1 MNEHAPRRTTLIH
14 AASFGEADVGANPT
28 AGLVRVRRG
37 IYVAE
42 ADWPSTEREARHFVR
57 MQAVQAGMSSRPV
70 FSHVS
75 AAVLWGVPV
84 VGALE
89 QVHLMA
95 AGRIGRRSRRGTIW
109 HNHRL
114 EDADVTDLHGFLVTS
129 LARTLF
135 DLASSM
141 PHASGVAAIDAGT
154 RSAFR
159 SGLGSAVAGVPKA
172 ELVESFAA
180 RGSVRGIR
188 QAMTCASFSDA
199 RSGSAGESVSR
210 WNMHVLGFPSPEL
223 QVPFEREDGGFDVV
237 DFDWPEWGRFGE
249 FDGFG
254 KYVREEYTGG
264 RSIQEIVWDEKQRED
279 RIRRHRRY
287 SSRWTWPVAL
297 NPVRLERRLLADG
310 LRRVR

>member
-1 MNEHAPRRTTLIH
+1 MDEHAPRRTKLIR
-14 AASFGEADVGANPT
+14 AASFAEPDLGTSPT

-42 ADWPSTEREARHFVR
+42 SDWPSTEREARHFVR
-57 MQAVQAGMSSRPV
+57 MQAVAAGMSSRPV

-75 AAVLWGVPV
+75 AAVLWGIPV
-84 VGALE
+84 VGSLE

-114 EDADVTDLHGFLVTS
+114 EDVEVTELHGFLVTS
-129 LARTLF
+129 LIRTLF
-135 DLASSM
+135 DMASSM
-141 PHASGVAAIDAGT
+141 PQASGIAAIDAGT

-159 SGLGSAVAGVPKA
+159 SGLGSTVAGVPKA

-188 QAMTCASFSDA
+188 RAITCASFSDP

-210 WNMHVLGFPSPEL
+210 WNMHVLGFPAPEL

-237 DFDWPEWGRFGE
+237 DFDWPGFGRFGE

-254 KYVREEYTGG
+254 KYVREQYTHG
-264 RSIQEIVWDEKQRED
+264 RRMEDIVWAEKQRED
-279 RIRRHRRY
+279 RVRRHRPY
-287 SSRWTWPVAL
+287 SSRWDWAVARDL
-297 NPVRLERRLLADG
+297 ERLRRRLLADG
-310 LRRVR
+310 LPQIR

>member
-1 MNEHAPRRTTLIH
+1 MDEHTPRRTRLIR
-14 AASFGEADVGANPT
+14 AASFNEADPGTSPT

-37 IYVAE
+37 IYIAE
-42 ADWPSTEREARHFVR
+42 SEWPSTEREARHFVR
-57 MQAVQAGMSSRPV
+57 MQAVAAGMSSQPV

-84 VGALE
+84 VGSLE
-89 QVHLMA
+89 HVHLMA
-95 AGRIGRRSRRGTIW
+95 AGRVGRRSRRGTVW

-114 EDADVTDLHGFLVTS
+114 DDADVTELHGFLVTS

-135 DLASSM
+135 DLSSSM
-141 PHASGVAAIDAGT
+141 PHVSGVATIDAGT
-154 RSAFR
+154 RPTFR
-159 SGLGSAVAGVPKA
+159 TGLGSAVDGVTKA
-172 ELVESFAA
+172 ELLESFAA
-180 RGSVRGIR
+180 RGSARGIR
-188 QAMTCASFSDA
+188 RALRCVSFSDP

-210 WNMHVLGFPSPEL
+210 WNMHVLGFPAPDL

-264 RSIQEIVWDEKQRED
+264 RSIQDVVWDEKRRED
-279 RIRRHRRY
+279 RIRRHRPY
-287 SSRWTWPVAL
+287 SSRWDWTVAL
-297 NPVRLERRLLADG
+297 DRSRLERRLLADG
-310 LRRVR
+310 LPRAR